1 MGRPTLKEVMM
12 FNRAPGLK
20 SPPDLL
26 GDDSE
31 PAKHALKRLMRYISG
46 LSKETK
52 QGVQEVLQW

>member
-1 MGRPTLKEVMM
+1 MKEVMM

-31 PAKHALKRLMRYISG
+31 PAMHVLKCLMRYISG
-46 LSKETK
+46 LLKETK